1 MEGQKKMVCTFAIG
15 RQKILNYL
23 SDVLASNTYIN
34 GGHFRPPS
42 CFITRSKMSGF
53 KLTFCASMRILVM
66 EALSDSTTGSRSPE
80 RAEVPSDVDVPFV
93 LLPRASGLAVSDVKV
108 LVALSA
114 FTPRVDAVHL
124 H

>member
-66 EALSDSTTGSRSPE
+66 EE
-80 RAEVPSDVDVPFV
+80 PS
-93 LLPRASGLAVSDVKV
+93 
-108 LVALSA
+108 SA
-114 FTPRVDAVHL
+114 FTPYCVSAIGGEEAPVSPTGARLVGLA
-124 H
+124 